1 MPEDINT
8 QRLITEQAALKPT
21 QYVGRFAPSP
31 SGDLHFGSLI
41 AALGSYLQARAQGGS
56 WLVRIEDIDPPREI
70 PGAAA
75 RILTALEHYGLH
87 WDGPVIYQSQRH
99 EAYRATL
106 EWLKQQGLSYYC
118 TCTRSRIQQIGGLY
132 DGFCRERHLPADG
145 AAIRLRQTQ
154 PVYSFYDKLLG
165 ELHAVP
171 ALAEEDFIIRRRDGL
186 FAYNLAVVV
195 DDAFQGVTE
204 IVRGADLIEPTVR
217 QIALYKQLQQP
228 IPSYLH
234 LPLALNPDGNKLSKQ
249 NHAPPLPNGDPR
261 PILVEALKFL
271 RQPLPECWQDLDL
284 PLLLRFAVENWTLAA
299 IPLQGAIAAT
309 ENTTAF
315 SKEAR

>member
-1 MPEDINT
+1 MSENINT
-8 QRLITEQAALKPT
+8 RQSG
-21 QYVGRFAPSP
+21 YVGRFAPSP

-41 AALGSYLQARAQGGS
+41 AALGSYLQARSEGGR

-75 RILTALEHYGLH
+75 RILAALDHYGLH

-106 EWLKQQGLSYYC
+106 DWLKQQGLSYNC

-132 DGFCRERHLPADG
+132 DGHCRDRHLLAES
-145 AAIRLRQTQ
+145 AAIRLRQTH
-154 PVYSFYDKLLG
+154 PVYTFYDKLLG
-165 ELHAVP
+165 ELHAVSE
-171 ALAEEDFIIRRRDGL
+171 LAEEDFIIRRRDGL

-217 QIALYKQLQQP
+217 QIALYQQLQQP
-228 IPSYLH
+228 VPSYLH
-234 LPLALNPDGNKLSKQ
+234 LPLALNHDGNKLSKQ

-261 PILVEALKFL
+261 PILVEALSFL
-271 RQPLPECWQDLDL
+271 HQPLPECWQDLDL
-284 PLLLRFAVENWTLAA
+284 PLLLRFSAENWTLAA
-299 IPLQGAIAAT
+299 IPLQGARIAT

-315 SKEAR
+315 SKEPR

>member
-1 MPEDINT
+1 MPKNIHS
-8 QRLITEQAALKPT
+8 QQALQKRVP
-21 QYVGRFAPSP
+21 YVGRFAPSP

-41 AALGSYLQARAQGGS
+41 AALGSYLQARAEDGR

-75 RILTALEHYGLH
+75 RILATLEHYGLH

-99 EAYRATL
+99 AAYRAALDWL
-106 EWLKQQGLSYYC
+106 EQQGLSYYC
-118 TCTRSRIQQIGGLY
+118 TCTRNRIQQIGGYY
-132 DGFCRERHLPADG
+132 DGYCRNRHVPAAG
-145 AAIRLRQTQ
+145 AAIRLRQTH
-154 PVYSFYDKLLG
+154 PVYTFCDKLLG

-217 QIALYKQLQQP
+217 QIALYQQLQQP
-228 IPSYLH
+228 APCYLH
-234 LPLALNPDGNKLSKQ
+234 LPLALNHDGNKLSKQ
-249 NHAPPLPNGDPR
+249 NHAPPLPHGDPR
-261 PILVEALKFL
+261 PVLVAALKFL
-271 RQPLPECWQDLDL
+271 HQPVPECWQDLDL
-284 PLLLRFAVENWTLAA
+284 PLLLRFAVKNWDLATIPRQGALAA
-299 IPLQGAIAAT
+299 T
-309 ENTTAF
+309 DNTTAF

>member
-1 MPEDINT
+1 MPENINT
-8 QRLITEQAALKPT
+8 EQSALT
-21 QYVGRFAPSP
+21 QTPYIGRFAPSP

-41 AALGSYLQARAQGGS
+41 AALGSYLQARAAGGR

-70 PGAAA
+70 PGAAD
-75 RILTALEHYGLH
+75 RILATLDHYGLH

-106 EWLKQQGLSYYC
+106 DWLEQQGLSYYC

-132 DGFCRERHLPADG
+132 DGYCRDRHLPAKG
-145 AAIRLRQTQ
+145 AAIRLRQTH
-154 PVYSFYDKLLG
+154 PVYTFCDKLLG
-165 ELHAVP
+165 ELHAAP

-186 FAYNLAVVV
+186 FAYNLAVVI

-217 QIALYKQLQQP
+217 QIALYQQLKQP
-228 IPSYLH
+228 VPCYLH
-234 LPLALNPDGNKLSKQ
+234 LPLALNHDGNKLSKQ
-249 NHAPPLPNGDPR
+249 NHAPPLSHDDPR
-261 PILVEALKFL
+261 PILIEALKFL
-271 RQPLPECWQDLDL
+271 RQPRPECWQDLDL

-299 IPLQGAIAAT
+299 VPHHGAMIAS

-315 SKEAR
+315 SKTAR

>member
-8 QRLITEQAALKPT
+8 QRLITQQAALKPT
-21 QYVGRFAPSP
+21 HYVGRFAPSP

-41 AALGSYLQARAQGGS
+41 AALGSYLQARAQGGG

-132 DGFCRERHLPADG
+132 DGHCRERHLPADG

-228 IPSYLH
+228 VPSYLH

-284 PLLLRFAVENWTLAA
+284 PLLLRFAVENWTLAT

>member
-1 MPEDINT
+1 MSENINT
-8 QRLITEQAALKPT
+8 RQSG
-21 QYVGRFAPSP
+21 YVGRFAPSP

-41 AALGSYLQARAQGGS
+41 AALGSYLQARAEGGR

-70 PGAAA
+70 LGAAA
-75 RILTALEHYGLH
+75 RILASLDHYGLH
-87 WDGPVIYQSQRH
+87 WDGPIIYQSQRH

-106 EWLKQQGLSYYC
+106 DWLEQQGLSYNC

-132 DGFCRERHLPADG
+132 DGHCRDRHLPPAG
-145 AAIRLRQTQ
+145 AAIRLRQTH
-154 PVYSFYDKLLG
+154 PVYTFCDKLLG

-217 QIALYKQLQQP
+217 QIALYQQLQQP
-228 IPSYLH
+228 VPSYLH
-234 LPLALNPDGNKLSKQ
+234 LPLALNHDGNKLSKQ

-271 RQPLPECWQDLDL
+271 HQPLPECWQDLDL

-299 IPLQGAIAAT
+299 IPLQGAITTT

-315 SKEAR
+315 SKEPR

>member
-21 QYVGRFAPSP
+21 HYVGRFAPSP

-41 AALGSYLQARAQGGS
+41 AALGSYLQARAQSGS

-99 EAYRATL
+99 DAYRATL

-132 DGFCRERHLPADG
+132 DGHCRERHLPADG
-145 AAIRLRQTQ
+145 AAIRLHQTQ

-228 IPSYLH
+228 VPSYLH

>member
-1 MPEDINT
+1 MSENINT
-8 QRLITEQAALKPT
+8 RQSG
-21 QYVGRFAPSP
+21 YVGRFAPSP

-41 AALGSYLQARAQGGS
+41 AALGSYLQARAEGGR
-56 WLVRIEDIDPPREI
+56 WLMRIEDIDPPREI

-75 RILTALEHYGLH
+75 RILASLDHYGLH
-87 WDGPVIYQSQRH
+87 WDGPIIYQSQRH

-106 EWLKQQGLSYYC
+106 DWLEQQGLSYNC

-132 DGFCRERHLPADG
+132 DGHCRDRHLPPAG
-145 AAIRLRQTQ
+145 AAIRLRQTH
-154 PVYSFYDKLLG
+154 PVYTFCDKLLG

-217 QIALYKQLQQP
+217 QIALYQQLQQP
-228 IPSYLH
+228 VPSYLH
-234 LPLALNPDGNKLSKQ
+234 LPLALNHDGNKLSKQ

-271 RQPLPECWQDLDL
+271 HQPLPECWQDLDL

-299 IPLQGAIAAT
+299 IPLQGAITTT

-315 SKEAR
+315 SKEPR

>member
-8 QRLITEQAALKPT
+8 QRLITQEAALKPT